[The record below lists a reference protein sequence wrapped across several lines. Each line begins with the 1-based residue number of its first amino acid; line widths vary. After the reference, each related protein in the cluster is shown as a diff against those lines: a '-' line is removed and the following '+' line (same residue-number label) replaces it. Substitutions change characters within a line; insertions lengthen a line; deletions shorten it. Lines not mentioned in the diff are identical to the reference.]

1 MAKDFYIF
9 RHGETELN
17 RRRRWQ
23 GSGTDYDLT
32 EDGVSQAEELS
43 AKLAG
48 KGIEVIYSS
57 PLLRARHTA
66 EIAARMLKVPV
77 KTEADLRECFY
88 GEAEGRP
95 IAELQKEMPE
105 IVNNWSRPGGDLRF
119 PGGESR
125 QEALERVPFCA
136 DWKAKV
142 FGRRAW
148 PFTAAPWRRCS
159 IISVISL
166 TKYQT
171 APFFGCILKTVRGRS
186 RETFFR
192 PVRNK
197 RE

>member
-125 QEALERVPFCA
+125 QGSFGTGAGRFAPT
-136 DWKAKV
+136 
-142 FGRRAW
+142 GRRK
-148 PFTAAPWRRCS
+148 FS
-159 IISVISL
+159 D
-166 TKYQT
+166 
-171 APFFGCILKTVRGRS
+171 GGRGRS
-186 RETFFR
+186 RRHHGGDAQSFR
-192 PVRNK
+192 L
-197 RE
+197 

>member
-77 KTEADLRECFY
+77 KTETDLRECFY

-125 QEALERVPFCA
+125 QEALERVLA
-136 DWKAKV
+136 V
-142 FGRRAW
+142 LRRLEGESFRTAAW

-171 APFFGCILKTVRGRS
+171 RRFRLHFENGEGTVEGNL
-186 RETFFR
+186 F
-192 PVRNK
+192 
-197 RE
+197 

>member
-77 KTEADLRECFY
+77 KTEADFTAKRKGVRLPSCKRKCRKLSTTGAVPAATYAFP
-88 GEAEGRP
+88 AAKAGRK
-95 IAELQKEMPE
+95 LW
-105 IVNNWSRPGGDLRF
+105 NGCW
-119 PGGESR
+119 
-125 QEALERVPFCA
+125 PFCA

>member
-1 MAKDFYIF
+1 LAKDFYIF

-88 GEAEGRP
+88 GGRASDCRAAKGNAGNCQQLEP
-95 IAELQKEMPE
+95 
-105 IVNNWSRPGGDLRF
+105 SRRRPTLSRRRKPAGSFGTGAGRF
-119 PGGESR
+119 APT
-125 QEALERVPFCA
+125 
-136 DWKAKV
+136 
-142 FGRRAW
+142 GRRK
-148 PFTAAPWRRCS
+148 FS
-159 IISVISL
+159 D
-166 TKYQT
+166 
-171 APFFGCILKTVRGRS
+171 GGRGRS
-186 RETFFR
+186 RRHHGGDAQSFR
-192 PVRNK
+192 L
-197 RE
+197 

>member
-66 EIAARMLKVPV
+66 EIAARKLSTTGAVPAATYAFPAA
-77 KTEADLRECFY
+77 KA
-88 GEAEGRP
+88 GRK
-95 IAELQKEMPE
+95 LW
-105 IVNNWSRPGGDLRF
+105 NGCW
-119 PGGESR
+119 
-125 QEALERVPFCA
+125 PFCA

>member
-105 IVNNWSRPGGDLRF
+105 IVNNWSRPGGDPTLSRRRKPAGSFGTGAGRF
-119 PGGESR
+119 APT
-125 QEALERVPFCA
+125 
-136 DWKAKV
+136 
-142 FGRRAW
+142 GRRK
-148 PFTAAPWRRCS
+148 FS
-159 IISVISL
+159 D
-166 TKYQT
+166 
-171 APFFGCILKTVRGRS
+171 GGRGRS
-186 RETFFR
+186 RRHHGGDAQSFR
-192 PVRNK
+192 L
-197 RE
+197 

>member
-88 GEAEGRP
+88 RRSGRASDCRAAKGNAGNCQQLEP
-95 IAELQKEMPE
+95 
-105 IVNNWSRPGGDLRF
+105 SRRRPYAF
-119 PGGESR
+119 PAAKAGR
-125 QEALERVPFCA
+125 KALEPGCWPFCA

-171 APFFGCILKTVRGRS
+171 APFFGCILKIGEGTVEGNL
-186 RETFFR
+186 F
-192 PVRNK
+192 
-197 RE
+197 

>member
-105 IVNNWSRPGGDLRF
+105 L
-119 PGGESR
+119 
-125 QEALERVPFCA
+125 L
-136 DWKAKV
+136 
-142 FGRRAW
+142 
-148 PFTAAPWRRCS
+148 
-159 IISVISL
+159 
-166 TKYQT
+166 
-171 APFFGCILKTVRGRS
+171 
-186 RETFFR
+186 
-192 PVRNK
+192 
-197 RE
+197 

>member
-17 RRRRWQ
+17 RQRRWQ
-23 GSGTDYDLT
+23 GSGMDYDLT
-32 EDGVSQAEELS
+32 ADGVSQAEELS
-43 AKLAG
+43 VKLAG

-88 GEAEGRP
+88 GEAEGRL

-125 QEALERVPFCA
+125 QEALKV
-136 DWKAKV
+136 KV

-192 PVRNK
+192 PV
-197 RE
+197 

>member
-57 PLLRARHTA
+57 PVLRARHTA

-125 QEALERVPFCA
+125 QEALERVLAVLRRLEGESFRTAGVAVHGGTMAAMLNHFGYKFDKIPNCA
-136 DWKAKV
+136 V
-142 FGRRAW
+142 FRLHFENGE
-148 PFTAAPWRRCS
+148 
-159 IISVISL
+159 
-166 TKYQT
+166 
-171 APFFGCILKTVRGRS
+171 GTVEGNL
-186 RETFFR
+186 F
-192 PVRNK
+192 
-197 RE
+197 